1 MKFAAGIIAL
11 LATEAYAF
19 APSKAF
25 ARSTSLHSTTE
36 TPTYTF
42 TKSEEIFAEAQ
53 EVRLLIKTIHRYLIP
68 KVKSCLF

>member
-1 MKFAAGIIAL
+1 MKFAAGITAL
-11 LATEAYAF
+11 LATGACAF

-25 ARSTSLHSTTE
+25 ARSSALGSTTE

-53 EVRLLIKTIHRYLIP
+53 EVRFHETI
-68 KVKSCLF
+68 